1 MPFTEA
7 ADGARIYYETH
18 GTGEDLLLISGQAG
32 DHHGWD
38 AIREDFTGRYRVT
51 VYDHRGTGRSDKP
64 EAPPYTTRGFAA
76 DAVAVLDAAGADRA
90 HVYGTSM
97 GGRIAQWLGI
107 DHRDRL
113 RSLVLGCTT
122 PGDAHGIPR
131 DARATLTML
140 DRTDA
145 RAGLLQS
152 YTPEYVDAHPELLT
166 TPPPPPIPDHARIL
180 HFQASQSHDTWELLP
195 GITTPTLVIHGS
207 DDVVNPTPNAE
218 LLARRIPGAKL
229 HIVHGGRHTYYVE
242 FREESSRVVLD
253 FLESQSE

>member
-18 GTGEDLLLISGQAG
+18 GAGEPLLLISGQGG

-38 AIREDFTGRYRVT
+38 AIREDFTGRYRVI
-51 VYDHRGTGRSDKP
+51 VFDHRGTGRSDKP
-64 EAPPYTTRGFAA
+64 QAPPYTTRGFAV
-76 DAVAVLDAAGADRA
+76 DAIAVLDAAGADRA

-107 DHRDRL
+107 DYPDRL
-113 RSLVLGCTT
+113 RTLVLGCTT
-122 PGDAHGIPR
+122 PGDAHGVPR
-131 DARATLTML
+131 DARATVTML

-152 YTPEYVDAHPELLT
+152 FSPAFLDAHPELSAA
-166 TPPPPPIPDHARIL
+166 PPPPPIPDHARIL
-180 HFQASQSHDTWELLP
+180 HFRASQGHDTWDLLP
-195 GITTPTLVIHGS
+195 TISTPTLVIHGS

-218 LLARRIPGAKL
+218 LLAARIPGAKL
-229 HIVHGGRHTYYVE
+229 HIVHGGRHSYYVE
-242 FREESSRVVLD
+242 FRAESSRVVLD
-253 FLESQSE
+253 FLDAHSG